1 MTADDFS
8 DSFYYRPFAPTDE
21 RNSGRS
27 DATLGPF
34 LTLHQLAVPLLSLIV
49 SRFDIAAHGRH
60 SKYDREL
67 SSLAVIAWHKF
78 QYPPDLLRQCKDY
91 FHPKAFALSR
101 IKAHWQ
107 SRPGIQD

>member
-49 SRFDIAAHGRH
+49 SRFDIAARTQNMTVNLAP
-60 SKYDREL
+60 SPL
-67 SSLAVIAWHKF
+67 SPGTNSNI
-78 QYPPDLLRQCKDY
+78 PPICFANARTIFIPRLL
-91 FHPKAFALSR
+91 H
-101 IKAHWQ
+101 
-107 SRPGIQD
+107 